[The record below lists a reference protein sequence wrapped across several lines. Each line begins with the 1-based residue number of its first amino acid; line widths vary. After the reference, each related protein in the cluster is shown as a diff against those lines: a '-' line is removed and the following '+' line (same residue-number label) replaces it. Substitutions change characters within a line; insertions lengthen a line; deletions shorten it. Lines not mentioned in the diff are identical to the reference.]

1 MGAGEQAQQLRA
13 ENLFPEPMLGSA
25 QRPVT
30 PVPRVSEGD
39 LYSQTDT
46 HIYTGLQKK

>member
-13 ENLFPEPMLGSA
+13 EDPFPEPMLGSA

-30 PVPRVSEGD
+30 PAPRASDGP

-46 HIYTGLQKK
+46 HMYTQSQKK